1 MRIGN
6 RDIRTVAQALIQPQH
21 YVALRN
27 MLSLCDQP
35 LTRLYQYLFQT
46 GSYPQ
51 IVKVKVLR
59 SGSILSLHAFTSHDL
74 LTINE
79 IFCRLD
85 YKAQASAEIIVDLGS
100 NIGISA
106 AYFLSECP
114 KAYVYLFEPLPD
126 NIEKLRL
133 NLQPFQGRYSI
144 EQKAVGLEA
153 GDLQFGWEATG
164 RYGGV
169 GRQTGSYITVN
180 CLDSNVMLE
189 NLLEQHGKIDI
200 LKIDIETMEKEL
212 VQRLPRTVAKKID
225 RIFVESRFDS
235 NPLQATHDYRQYG
248 SIAQFTA
255 HSCS

>member
-1 MRIGN
+1 MRIGS
-6 RDIRTVAQALIQPQH
+6 RDLRTVGRALTQPQH
-21 YVALRN
+21 YVALKNILR
-27 MLSLCDQP
+27 LYDRP

-51 IVKVKVLR
+51 IIKIK
-59 SGSILSLHAFTSHDL
+59 SPISCSILNLQAYTPHDL

-85 YKAQASAEIIVDLGS
+85 YKANDSAKTIVDLGS

-114 KAYVYLFEPLPD
+114 KAYLYLFEPFPD

-133 NLQPFQGRYSI
+133 NLKPFEGRYSI
-144 EQKAVGLEA
+144 EQKAVGIEA
-153 GDLQFGWEATG
+153 GKQQFGWEPTG

-180 CLDSNVMLE
+180 CLDSNVLLE
-189 NLLEQHGKIDI
+189 NLIDI
-200 LKIDIETMEKEL
+200 VLSFIKLNLSEL
-212 VQRLPRTVAKKID
+212 SFPERCLI
-225 RIFVESRFDS
+225 
-235 NPLQATHDYRQYG
+235 
-248 SIAQFTA
+248 
-255 HSCS
+255 